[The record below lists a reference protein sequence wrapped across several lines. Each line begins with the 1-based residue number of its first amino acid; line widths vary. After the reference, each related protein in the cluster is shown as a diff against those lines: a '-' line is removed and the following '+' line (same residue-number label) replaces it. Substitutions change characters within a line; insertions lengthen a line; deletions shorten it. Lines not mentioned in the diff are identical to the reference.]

1 MALNRIPVAVVVL
14 SIALLPTLS
23 FGQEHEQKR
32 RREGAGTKQEAGSA
46 ERAQPRVQVAP
57 PRTEA
62 APPRAEAA
70 PPRTGGRRDAGR
82 SRGEGEVQ
90 RAVPRNEAVP
100 RSEAQAPRGDR
111 PSVVDPRVAPRSGS
125 DRRGGYERRDGYR
138 SYDNSRRYDNRSR
151 YSYAPRFGY
160 GSRPYYRPYVFRPR
174 FSIGF
179 GIFSGYPV
187 PYSYS
192 YPYPISV
199 FGYRAPVAPVIIGP
213 GSPLYGGISLEIT
226 PYDADVWVDGTW
238 AGRVEDFDGTSQP
251 LTLVPGTHRIELQA
265 PGYAPLVM
273 DVAVQPGQVIPYRG
287 DMRPY

>member
-1 MALNRIPVAVVVL
+1 MTVNRLPGAVVL
-14 SIALLPTLS
+14 LASIALLPALS
-23 FGQEHEQKR
+23 FGQEPDKKQS
-32 RREGAGTKQEAGSA
+32 REAAKMKQEGGSA
-46 ERAQPRVQVAP
+46 ERAQPRKEVAP

-62 APPRAEAA
+62 APPRTETA
-70 PPRTGGRRDAGR
+70 PPRTDGRRDDGR
-82 SRGEGEVQ
+82 SRREPTVQ

-111 PSVVDPRVAPRSGS
+111 PSAVDPRVAPRNRY
-125 DRRGGYERRDGYR
+125 DRRD
-138 SYDNSRRYDNRSR
+138 DNRRYDNRSR
-151 YSYAPRFGY
+151 YSYAPRSRYGY
-160 GSRPYYRPYVFRPR
+160 RSYYRPYVFRPR

-199 FGYRAPVAPVIIGP
+199 FGYRAPVAPVIVGP
-213 GSPLYGGISLEIT
+213 GSPLYGGISLEFT

-238 AGRVEDFDGTSQP
+238 AGQVEDFDGTSQP

-273 DVAVQPGQVIPYRG
+273 DVVVQPGQVIPYRG